1 MPVIDPP
8 TADQPPKVRRFS
20 TLDPVLGVG
29 TTTPKH
35 DETAL
40 RFVEKVDGLLYQVKR
55 SGRMGA
61 EYADFSD

>member
-1 MPVIDPP
+1 MLSVGVVHNGINSPLSLIILDTDDFKQHSDP
-8 TADQPPKVRRFS
+8 Q
-20 TLDPVLGVG
+20 
-29 TTTPKH
+29 H

-40 RFVEKVDGLLYQVKR
+40 LFVEKVDGLLYHVKR